1 MKPENSVFKSTNHI
15 RRFSRLQ
22 NQPKKS
28 KLEINLDSYI
38 SENKEQIKKLISQE
52 VQTDDSEFEND
63 KSFGASPISEI
74 LTPQRTSRS
83 VLQKS
88 KNSYSPYRKSLIT
101 QNSSLTPIYKR
112 QHFKEPSNNQ
122 PPLKSSAQSICPTPS
137 KLNKFKFKVPN
148 KQTSRFPNI
157 HNPRFKF
164 PENRPSINRIQDSIS
179 IINFSNSIQE
189 KLHLK
194 KRNYLKR
201 NKLTLMKK

>member
-1 MKPENSVFKSTNHI
+1 MKPENSVLKSTNHI

-28 KLEINLDSYI
+28 RLEINLDSYI

-83 VLQKS
+83 VLKKS

-112 QHFKEPSNNQ
+112 QQFRETSNNQ
-122 PPLKSSAQSICPTPS
+122 PLKSSAQSICPTPS
-137 KLNKFKFKVPN
+137 KLNKSKLKVPS

-164 PENRPSINRIQDSIS
+164 PENRPSNRIQDSLS